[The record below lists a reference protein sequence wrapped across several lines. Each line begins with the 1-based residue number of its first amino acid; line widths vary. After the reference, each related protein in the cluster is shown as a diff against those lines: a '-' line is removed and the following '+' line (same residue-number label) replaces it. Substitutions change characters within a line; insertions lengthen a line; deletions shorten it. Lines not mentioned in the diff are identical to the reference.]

1 MSKIKQ
7 DMSDIAGVVNIR
19 LDALMDEMCEPG
31 ILKDAMSYSLK
42 AGGKRLRP
50 VLCMLSADM
59 FGDMTQAL
67 DVACAIEMIHT
78 YSLIHDDLPAMDNDV
93 LRRGKPTN
101 HVVFGEAFA
110 LLAGDGL
117 LNGAFEVLLKL
128 AQRSSLDKLDVV
140 RAMQIISAA
149 SGMKGMIAGQAAD
162 LQFEGEDVD
171 AQVLH
176 YIHDRKTAAMIKAS
190 VTAGAALF
198 HANEDDI
205 AALGLYGDHL
215 GLVFQIVDD
224 ILDEVGDENK
234 LGKSIGK
241 DKDAKKITFARLYGI
256 DESRRI
262 AKEKTDKAISALARF
277 GARADR
283 LKALATFML
292 DRDR

>member
-1 MSKIKQ
+1 MSKMKQ
-7 DMSDIAGVVNIR
+7 DMSDIAGVVNQR

-78 YSLIHDDLPAMDNDV
+78 YSLIHDDLPSMDNDV

-117 LNGAFEVLLKL
+117 LNSAFEVLLKF
-128 AQRSSLDKLDVV
+128 AQKSSRDNLDAVK
-140 RAMQIISAA
+140 AMQIIAAA
-149 SGMKGMIAGQAAD
+149 SGVMGMIACQAAD
-162 LQFEGEDVD
+162 LQFEGKDID

-176 YIHDRKTAAMIKAS
+176 YIHERKTAAMIKAS
-190 VTAGAALF
+190 VTAGAVLF
-198 HANEDDI
+198 HASEDDI
-205 AALGLYGDHL
+205 DAIGLYGDHL

-234 LGKSIGK
+234 LGKSVGK
-241 DKDAKKITFARLYGI
+241 DKDAKKITFARVYGI

-262 AKEKTDKAISALARF
+262 AKEKTDEAISALARF

-292 DRDR
+292 NRDR